1 VVLTFVSATL
11 PPAPSSF
18 EHLLVVPLGVGV
30 DNRTGVIPRDF
41 HHGPYRLVGHIG
53 DLLIDRFHHSTPF
66 WESREKLFILLRFS
80 HVKNL

>member
-1 VVLTFVSATL
+1 VEVVVLTFVSATL

-30 DNRTGVIPRDF
+30 DNRTGVIPR
-41 HHGPYRLVGHIG
+41 
-53 DLLIDRFHHSTPF
+53 
-66 WESREKLFILLRFS
+66 EKLFILLRFS